1 MIAII
6 TDSDSSLPYS
16 LAQKYNIKQVPIT
29 IQFGEDIYKTEIDIN
44 DQKVFERIDR
54 EGKLPTTAAPSPG
67 NFADAYREAF
77 EKEKADAIICFCVS
91 SEISAT
97 YSAAKLAAEECSTK
111 KRIEVVDTR
120 SLTMGQGYMAIVA
133 AEAARAGEKV
143 EKIIEMA
150 HALRGRTH
158 VYGALSTL
166 KYLSMSGRVS
176 HLAAGMAGML
186 NIKPILAVQNGKLD
200 LIEKVRTR
208 RKAWARVIDLVKQ
221 DVGSSRIERMCFLHV
236 TAEKEA
242 QEFKQLLQAS
252 IKCPAETPF
261 IPLTPGLS
269 VHTGAGLVG
278 IAFVVEK

>member
-6 TDSDSSLPYS
+6 TDSDSSLPHD
-16 LAQKYNIKQVPIT
+16 LAKKYNIKQVPIT
-29 IQFGEDIYKTEIDIN
+29 IQFGEDVYKADIEIN
-44 DQKVFERIDR
+44 DQQVFERIDK

-67 NFADAYREAF
+67 NFAAAFRDAF

-97 YSAAKLAAEECSTK
+97 YSAAKLAAEDCCKK
-111 KRIEVVDTR
+111 KRIEIVDTR

-133 AEAARAGEKV
+133 AEAAQAGESV
-143 EKIIEMA
+143 EKIIERA
-150 HALRGRTH
+150 YAIREKTH
-158 VYGALSTL
+158 VYGALATL

-176 HLAAGMAGML
+176 HLTAGMAGIL

-200 LIEKVRTR
+200 LIEKVRAR
-208 RKAWARVIDLVKQ
+208 RKSWARVIELVKR
-221 DVGSSRIERMCFLHV
+221 DVGSGRIERMCFLHV
-236 TAEKEA
+236 TAAKEA

-252 IKCPAETPF
+252 VQCPKETPF
-261 IPLTPGLS
+261 IQLNPGLS

-278 IAFVVEK
+278 VAFVVEP

>member
-6 TDSDSSLPYS
+6 TDSDSSLPYG

-44 DQKVFERIDR
+44 DQKVFERIDK

-97 YSAAKLAAEECSTK
+97 YSAAKLAAEECSAK

-236 TAEKEA
+236 TAEREA

>member
-6 TDSDSSLPYS
+6 TDSDSSLPYG

-97 YSAAKLAAEECSTK
+97 YSAAKLAAEECSAK

-186 NIKPILAVQNGKLD
+186 KIKPILAVQNGKLD

>member
-1 MIAII
+1 MISII
-6 TDSDSSLPYS
+6 TDSDSSLPRK
-16 LAQKYNIKQVPIT
+16 LARKYNIKQVPIT
-29 IQFGEDIYKTEIDIN
+29 IQFGEDVYKTDVEIN
-44 DQKVFERIDR
+44 DEQVFARIDK

-67 NFADAYREAF
+67 SFADAYREIF

-97 YSAAKLAAEECSTK
+97 YSAAKLAAEEFEAK

-133 AEAARAGEKV
+133 AETAQAGATV
-143 EKIIEMA
+143 EKIIETA
-150 HALRGRTH
+150 HALRERTH
-158 VYGALSTL
+158 VYGALATL

-208 RKAWARVIDLVKQ
+208 KKAWARVIELVKR
-221 DVGSSRIERMCFLHV
+221 DVGSSHIERLCFLHV
-236 TAEKEA
+236 TAEEDA
-242 QEFKQLLQAS
+242 QEFKQLLQKS
-252 IKCPAETPF
+252 VECPKETPF
-261 IPLTPGLS
+261 VPLTPGLS

-278 IAFVVEK
+278 LAFVVA

>member
-1 MIAII
+1 MISII
-6 TDSDSSLPYS
+6 TDSDSSLPRK

-29 IQFGEDIYKTEIDIN
+29 IQFGEDVYKTDVEIN
-44 DQKVFERIDR
+44 DEQVFARIDK

-67 NFADAYREAF
+67 SFADAYREIF

-97 YSAAKLAAEECSTK
+97 YSAAKLAAEEFEAK

-120 SLTMGQGYMAIVA
+120 NLTMGQGYMAIVA
-133 AEAARAGEKV
+133 AEAAQAGATV
-143 EKIIEMA
+143 EKIIEAA
-150 HALRGRTH
+150 HALRERTH
-158 VYGALSTL
+158 VYGALATL

-208 RKAWARVIDLVKQ
+208 KKAWARVIELVKR
-221 DVGSSRIERMCFLHV
+221 DVGSSHIERLCFLHV
-236 TAEKEA
+236 TAEEDA
-242 QEFKQLLQAS
+242 QEFKQLLQKS
-252 IKCPAETPF
+252 VECPKETPF
-261 IPLTPGLS
+261 VPLTPGLS

-278 IAFVVEK
+278 LAFVVA

>member
-6 TDSDSSLPYS
+6 TDSDSSLPYG

-77 EKEKADAIICFCVS
+77 EKEKADTIICFCVS

-97 YSAAKLAAEECSTK
+97 YSAAKLAAEECSAK

>member
-6 TDSDSSLPYS
+6 TDSDSSLPYG

>member
-6 TDSDSSLPYS
+6 TDSDSSLPHD
-16 LAQKYNIKQVPIT
+16 LAKKYNIKQVPIT
-29 IQFGEDIYKTEIDIN
+29 IQFGEDVYKADIEIN
-44 DQKVFERIDR
+44 DQQVFERIDK

-67 NFADAYREAF
+67 NFAAAFRDAF
-77 EKEKADAIICFCVS
+77 EKEKADTIICFCVS

-97 YSAAKLAAEECSTK
+97 YSAAKLAAEDCCKK

-133 AEAARAGEKV
+133 AEAAQAGESV
-143 EKIIEMA
+143 EKIIERA
-150 HALRGRTH
+150 YALREKTH
-158 VYGALSTL
+158 VYGALATL

-176 HLAAGMAGML
+176 HLTAGMAGIL

-208 RKAWARVIDLVKQ
+208 RKSWARVIELVKR
-221 DVGSSRIERMCFLHV
+221 DVGSGRIERMCFLHV
-236 TAEKEA
+236 TAAKEA

-252 IKCPAETPF
+252 VQCPKETPF
-261 IPLTPGLS
+261 IQLNPGLS

-278 IAFVVEK
+278 VAFVVEP